1 MKLNEPRT
9 ACVRVS
15 VFEDKIAGIIDNHVR
30 VYESYNVPMLAVVY
44 IVKGIL
50 EGLDTLDVEKIKGMV
65 FFGLKSFNIYPMNI
79 FVDVLEPREMKNAN
93 K

>member
-1 MKLNEPRT
+1 
-9 ACVRVS
+9 
-15 VFEDKIAGIIDNHVR
+15 
-30 VYESYNVPMLAVVY
+30 MLAVVY